1 MSPADQA
8 EGEAAPQPPRAELSS
23 EEISALLENRPAE
36 PLGGIKAYIERVAQD
51 AQASNRMPMLEII
64 LDRFVRSVNTTM
76 RNFTSE
82 NVDISMDNVTTQRY
96 DEFLTALSVPTMI
109 AMLRSQKWSNYALV
123 VVEAPLTYAVVD
135 VLLGGRHG
143 GDLRGLEGRSFTTIE
158 RRMIER
164 VVRTLVA
171 DLTAAFSAIGDPSF
185 AFDRLETNPKFV
197 MLARPETPTTVA
209 TFRFYME
216 DRGGKFMVALPA
228 NLLYPVKDQLAQ
240 PFLGESSDND
250 ASWKQTLG
258 DQVGAAPVRVDA
270 VIDKLTISLDEVLAW
285 RPGSRLVLNAT
296 PASPVE
302 LRADSLTIAHGEM
315 GRVGSRVAVRIQ
327 S

>member
-8 EGEAAPQPPRAELSS
+8 DLGPGGNTARPELSS
-23 EEISALLENRPAE
+23 EEISALLAGRPADI
-36 PLGGIKAYIERVAQD
+36 PAGIKAYIERVAQD

-96 DEFLTALSVPTMI
+96 DEFLGALSVPTMI
-109 AMLRSQKWSNYALV
+109 AMVRSLKWNNYALV
-123 VVEAPLTYAVVD
+123 IVEAPLTYAVVD

-164 VVRTLVA
+164 VIRTLIG
-171 DLTAAFSAIGDPSF
+171 DLTMAFTTIGDPAF
-185 AFDRLETNPKFV
+185 TFDRLETNPKFA
-197 MLARPETPTTVA
+197 MLARPETPTTIA

-216 DRGGKFMVALPA
+216 DRGGKFTIALPA

-240 PFLGESSDND
+240 PFLGESSDSD
-250 ASWKQTLG
+250 VAWSKTLG
-258 DQVGAAPVRVDA
+258 VQIGSAPVRVDA
-270 VIDKLTISLDEVLAW
+270 VIDKLTLSLDEVLAW

-296 PASPVE
+296 PTSSVE
-302 LRADSLTIAHGEM
+302 LRAESLTIARGEM
-315 GRVGSRVAVRIQ
+315 GRVGSRVAVKIH

>member
-1 MSPADQA
+1 
-8 EGEAAPQPPRAELSS
+8 
-23 EEISALLENRPAE
+23 
-36 PLGGIKAYIERVAQD
+36 
-51 AQASNRMPMLEII
+51 
-64 LDRFVRSVNTTM
+64 
-76 RNFTSE
+76 
-82 NVDISMDNVTTQRY
+82 
-96 DEFLTALSVPTMI
+96 
-109 AMLRSQKWSNYALV
+109 
-123 VVEAPLTYAVVD
+123 
-135 VLLGGRHG
+135 
-143 GDLRGLEGRSFTTIE
+143 
-158 RRMIER
+158 MIER

-171 DLTAAFSAIGDPSF
+171 DLTAAFAAIGDPAF

>member
-1 MSPADQA
+1 MSPADPA
-8 EGEAAPQPPRAELSS
+8 DPGGEASPLRADLST
-23 EEISALLENRPAE
+23 EEITALLASRPGE
-36 PLGGIKAYIERVAQD
+36 VPGGVKAYLQRLAQD
-51 AQASNRMPMLEII
+51 AQQSNRMPMLEII

-96 DEFLTALSVPTMI
+96 DEFLNGLTVPTMI
-109 AMLRSQKWSNYALV
+109 AMLRSQKWGNYALV
-123 VVEAPLTYAVVD
+123 IVEAPLTYAVVD

-164 VVRTLVA
+164 VVRTLVM
-171 DLTAAFSAIGDPSF
+171 DLTMAFSAIGDPSF

-197 MLARPETPTTVA
+197 MLARPDTPTTIA

-228 NLLYPVKDQLAQ
+228 NLLYAVKDQLAQ

-250 ASWKQTLG
+250 NAWKRTLG
-258 DQVGAAPVRVDA
+258 DQVGAAPVRVD
-270 VIDKLTISLDEVLAW
+270 VVLDRVVVSLQDVLAW
-285 RPGSRLVLNAT
+285 KPGSVLALNAT
-296 PASPVE
+296 PTSPVE
-302 LRADSLTIAHGEM
+302 LRAENLTIATGEM
-315 GRVGSRVAVRIQ
+315 GRVGSRVAVRVQ
-327 S
+327 